1 MKRALLSAG
10 ILFLILGILL
20 LIVVFVQSKE
30 DFFIEAD
37 SFTSTFLIV
46 IYYGQTPA
54 LLLVG
59 GGLFVGLSQ
68 IIDLQE
74 KKAAVAKESVK
85 LLSEMKKT
93 LEDKSAKEQEEA
105 FPVPE
110 LHQLSERPITG
121 QKD

>member
-20 LIVVFVQSKE
+20 LIVVFMQSKE

-37 SFTSTFLIV
+37 SFSSTFLIV

-54 LLLVG
+54 LLLIG
-59 GGLFVGLSQ
+59 GGIFVGLSQ
-68 IIDLQE
+68 IIGLQE
-74 KKAAVAKESVK
+74 KKAALAKESVK
-85 LLSEMKKT
+85 LLSEMKKA
-93 LEDKSAKEQEEA
+93 LEDKSAEEQEA

>member
-20 LIVVFVQSKE
+20 LIVVFTQSKE

-37 SFTSTFLIV
+37 SFSSTFLIV
-46 IYYGQTPA
+46 VYYGQTPA
-54 LLLVG
+54 LLLMG

-74 KKAAVAKESVK
+74 KKAAAATESVK

-93 LEDKSAKEQEEA
+93 LEEKSAKEQEA

>member
-20 LIVVFVQSKE
+20 LIVVFTQSKE

-37 SFTSTFLIV
+37 SFSSTFLIV
-46 IYYGQTPA
+46 VYYGQTPA
-54 LLLVG
+54 LLLLG

-74 KKAAVAKESVK
+74 KAAKSKGERKAFIRN
-85 LLSEMKKT
+85 
-93 LEDKSAKEQEEA
+93 EEN
-105 FPVPE
+105 PG
-110 LHQLSERPITG
+110 RKTG
-121 QKD
+121 QGAGGFSSS

>member
-20 LIVVFVQSKE
+20 LVVVFMQSKE

-37 SFTSTFLIV
+37 SFSSTFLIV
-46 IYYGQTPA
+46 IYYGQTPV
-54 LLLVG
+54 LLLIG
-59 GGLFVGLSQ
+59 GGLFVGISQ

-74 KKAAVAKESVK
+74 KKAAVAKESVQ

-93 LEDKSAKEQEEA
+93 MEDKSAEEQGD

>member
-20 LIVVFVQSKE
+20 LVVVFMQSKE

-37 SFTSTFLIV
+37 SFSSTFLIV

-54 LLLVG
+54 LLLIG
-59 GGLFVGLSQ
+59 GGLFVGLS
-68 IIDLQE
+68 
-74 KKAAVAKESVK
+74 SVK

-93 LEDKSAKEQEEA
+93 LEDKSAEEQEA

>member
-20 LIVVFVQSKE
+20 LVVVFIQSKE

-37 SFTSTFLIV
+37 SFSSTFLIV

-54 LLLVG
+54 LLLIG

-93 LEDKSAKEQEEA
+93 LEDKSAEEQEA

>member
-20 LIVVFVQSKE
+20 LIVVFTQSKE
-30 DFFIEAD
+30 DSFIEAD
-37 SFTSTFLIV
+37 SFSSTFLIA
-46 IYYGQTPA
+46 IYYGQTSA
-54 LLLVG
+54 LLLIG

-74 KKAAVAKESVK
+74 KKAAVAKENRK

-93 LEDKSAKEQEEA
+93 LEDKSAEEQEA

>member
-20 LIVVFVQSKE
+20 LVVVFMQSKE

-37 SFTSTFLIV
+37 SFSSTFLIV

-59 GGLFVGLSQ
+59 GGIFVGLSQ
-68 IIDLQE
+68 IIGLQE
-74 KKAAVAKESVK
+74 KKAALAKESVK
-85 LLSEMKKT
+85 LLSEMKKA
-93 LEDKSAKEQEEA
+93 LEDKSAEEQEA

>member
-20 LIVVFVQSKE
+20 LIIVFMQSKE

-46 IYYGQTPA
+46 IYYGQTSA
-54 LLLVG
+54 LLLIG

-93 LEDKSAKEQEEA
+93 LEDKSAEEQEA

>member
-20 LIVVFVQSKE
+20 LVVVFMQSKE

-37 SFTSTFLIV
+37 SFSSTFLIV

-54 LLLVG
+54 LLLIG

-93 LEDKSAKEQEEA
+93 LEDKSAEEQEA

-110 LHQLSERPITG
+110 LHQLSERPTTG

>member
-20 LIVVFVQSKE
+20 LIVVFMQSKE

-37 SFTSTFLIV
+37 SFSSTFLIV

-54 LLLVG
+54 LLLIG

-93 LEDKSAKEQEEA
+93 LEDKSAEEPEA

>member
-20 LIVVFVQSKE
+20 LVVVFMQSKE

-37 SFTSTFLIV
+37 SFSSTFLIV

-54 LLLVG
+54 LLLIG

-93 LEDKSAKEQEEA
+93 LEDKSAEDQEA

>member
-20 LIVVFVQSKE
+20 LVVVFMQSKE

-37 SFTSTFLIV
+37 SFSSTFLIV

-54 LLLVG
+54 LLLIG

-93 LEDKSAKEQEEA
+93 LEDKSAEEQEV

>member
-10 ILFLILGILL
+10 ILFLTLGILL
-20 LIVVFVQSKE
+20 LVVVFLQSKE

-37 SFTSTFLIV
+37 SISSTLLIV
-46 IYYGQTPA
+46 IYYGQTPV
-54 LLLVG
+54 LLFIG
-59 GGLFVGLSQ
+59 GGLFIGLSQ
-68 IIDLQE
+68 IIDLLE

-93 LEDKSAKEQEEA
+93 LENKSAEEQEA

-110 LHQLSERPITG
+110 LHQLSEERPITG

>member
-20 LIVVFVQSKE
+20 LVVVFMQSKE

-37 SFTSTFLIV
+37 SFSSTFLIV

-54 LLLVG
+54 LLLIG

-93 LEDKSAKEQEEA
+93 LEDKSAGEQEA

>member
-20 LIVVFVQSKE
+20 LIVVFTQSKE

-37 SFTSTFLIV
+37 SFSSTFLIV
-46 IYYGQTPA
+46 VYYGQTPA
-54 LLLVG
+54 LLLMG

-74 KKAAVAKESVK
+74 KKSGSSKGERKAFIRN
-85 LLSEMKKT
+85 
-93 LEDKSAKEQEEA
+93 EEN
-105 FPVPE
+105 PG
-110 LHQLSERPITG
+110 RKIG
-121 QKD
+121 QGAGGFSSS

>member
-20 LIVVFVQSKE
+20 LVVVFMQSKE

-37 SFTSTFLIV
+37 SFSSTFLIV

-54 LLLVG
+54 LLLIG
-59 GGLFVGLSQ
+59 GGIFVGLSQ
-68 IIDLQE
+68 IIGLQE
-74 KKAAVAKESVK
+74 KKAALAKESVE
-85 LLSEMKKT
+85 LLSEMKKA
-93 LEDKSAKEQEEA
+93 LEDKSAEEQEA

>member
-20 LIVVFVQSKE
+20 LIVVFTQSKE
-30 DFFIEAD
+30 DSFIEAG
-37 SFTSTFLIV
+37 SFSSTFLIA
-46 IYYGQTPA
+46 IYYGQTSA
-54 LLLVG
+54 LLLIG

-74 KKAAVAKESVK
+74 KKAAVAKENRK

-93 LEDKSAKEQEEA
+93 LEDKSAEEQEA

>member
-20 LIVVFVQSKE
+20 LVVVFMQSKE

-37 SFTSTFLIV
+37 SFSSTFLIV

-54 LLLVG
+54 LLLIG

-68 IIDLQE
+68 IIGLQE
-74 KKAAVAKESVK
+74 KKAAVAQESVQ
-85 LLSEMKKT
+85 LLSEMKKA
-93 LEDKSAKEQEEA
+93 LEDKSAEEQEA

>member
-20 LIVVFVQSKE
+20 LVVVFMQSKE

-37 SFTSTFLIV
+37 SFSSTFLIV

-54 LLLVG
+54 LLLIG

-68 IIDLQE
+68 IIDLHE

-93 LEDKSAKEQEEA
+93 LEDKSAEEQEA

>member
-1 MKRALLSAG
+1 MKRALLSTG

-20 LIVVFVQSKE
+20 LVVVFMQSKE

-37 SFTSTFLIV
+37 SFSSTFLIV

-54 LLLVG
+54 LLLIG

-85 LLSEMKKT
+85 LLSELKKT
-93 LEDKSAKEQEEA
+93 LEDKSAEEQEA

>member
-20 LIVVFVQSKE
+20 LVVVFMQSKE

-37 SFTSTFLIV
+37 SFSNTFLIV

-54 LLLVG
+54 LLLIG

-93 LEDKSAKEQEEA
+93 LEDKSAEEQEA

>member
-20 LIVVFVQSKE
+20 LVVVFMQSKE

-37 SFTSTFLIV
+37 SISSTFLIV

-54 LLLVG
+54 LLLIG
-59 GGLFVGLSQ
+59 GGIFVGLSQ
-68 IIDLQE
+68 IIGLQE
-74 KKAAVAKESVK
+74 KKAALAKESVK
-85 LLSEMKKT
+85 LLSEMKKA
-93 LEDKSAKEQEEA
+93 LEDKSAEEQEA

-121 QKD
+121 QND

>member
-20 LIVVFVQSKE
+20 LVVVFMQSKE

-37 SFTSTFLIV
+37 SFSSTFLIV

-54 LLLVG
+54 LLLIG

-68 IIDLQE
+68 IIGLQE
-74 KKAAVAKESVK
+74 KKAAVAKESVQ
-85 LLSEMKKT
+85 LLSEMKKA
-93 LEDKSAKEQEEA
+93 LEDKSAEEQEA

-121 QKD
+121 HKD

>member
-20 LIVVFVQSKE
+20 LVVVFMQSKE

-37 SFTSTFLIV
+37 SFSSTFLIV

-54 LLLVG
+54 LLLIG

-74 KKAAVAKESVK
+74 KKATVAKESVK

-93 LEDKSAKEQEEA
+93 LEDKSAEEQEA

>member
-20 LIVVFVQSKE
+20 LVVVFMQSKE

-37 SFTSTFLIV
+37 SFSSTFLIV

-54 LLLVG
+54 LLLIG

-74 KKAAVAKESVK
+74 KKTAVAKESVK

-93 LEDKSAKEQEEA
+93 LEDKSAEEQEA

>member
-85 LLSEMKKT
+85 LLSEMRKT

>member
-20 LIVVFVQSKE
+20 LIVVFMQSKE

-37 SFTSTFLIV
+37 SFSSTFLIV

-54 LLLVG
+54 LLLIG

-93 LEDKSAKEQEEA
+93 LEDKSAEEQEA

>member
-20 LIVVFVQSKE
+20 LVVVFMQSKE

-37 SFTSTFLIV
+37 SFSSTFLIV

-54 LLLVG
+54 LLLTG
-59 GGLFVGLSQ
+59 GGIFVGLSQ
-68 IIDLQE
+68 IIGLQE
-74 KKAAVAKESVK
+74 KKAALAKESVK
-85 LLSEMKKT
+85 LLSEMKKA
-93 LEDKSAKEQEEA
+93 LEDKSAEEQEA

>member
-20 LIVVFVQSKE
+20 LVVVFMQSKE

-37 SFTSTFLIV
+37 SFSSTFLIV

-54 LLLVG
+54 LLLIG

-74 KKAAVAKESVK
+74 KKAAVAKESVE

-93 LEDKSAKEQEEA
+93 LEDKSAEEQEA

>member
-20 LIVVFVQSKE
+20 LVVVFMQSKE
-30 DFFIEAD
+30 DFFIDAD
-37 SFTSTFLIV
+37 SFSSTFLIV

-54 LLLVG
+54 LLLIG

-93 LEDKSAKEQEEA
+93 LEDKSAEEQEA

>member
-20 LIVVFVQSKE
+20 LIVVFMQSKE

-37 SFTSTFLIV
+37 SFSSTFLIV

-54 LLLVG
+54 LLLIG

-68 IIDLQE
+68 IIGLQE

-85 LLSEMKKT
+85 LLSEMKKA
-93 LEDKSAKEQEEA
+93 LEDKSAEEQEA

>member
-20 LIVVFVQSKE
+20 LVVVFLQSKE

-37 SFTSTFLIV
+37 SFSSTFLIV

-59 GGLFVGLSQ
+59 GGIFVGLSQ
-68 IIDLQE
+68 IIGLQE
-74 KKAAVAKESVK
+74 KKAALAKESVK
-85 LLSEMKKT
+85 LLSEMKKA
-93 LEDKSAKEQEEA
+93 LEDKSAEEQEA

>member
-20 LIVVFVQSKE
+20 LVVVFMQSKE

-37 SFTSTFLIV
+37 SFSSTFLIV

-59 GGLFVGLSQ
+59 GGIFVGLSQ
-68 IIDLQE
+68 IIGLQE
-74 KKAAVAKESVK
+74 KKAKIGKGERKAIIRDEESPRRQIGRGAGGF
-85 LLSEMKKT
+85 S
-93 LEDKSAKEQEEA
+93 S
-105 FPVPE
+105 
-110 LHQLSERPITG
+110 S
-121 QKD
+121 

>member
-20 LIVVFVQSKE
+20 LVVVFMQSKE

-37 SFTSTFLIV
+37 SFSSTFLIV

-59 GGLFVGLSQ
+59 GGIFIGLSQ
-68 IIDLQE
+68 IIGLQE
-74 KKAAVAKESVK
+74 KKAALAKESVK
-85 LLSEMKKT
+85 LLSEMKKA
-93 LEDKSAKEQEEA
+93 LEDKSAEEQEA

>member
-20 LIVVFVQSKE
+20 LVVVFMQSKE

-37 SFTSTFLIV
+37 SFSSTFLIV

-59 GGLFVGLSQ
+59 GGIFVGLSQ
-68 IIDLQE
+68 IIGLQE
-74 KKAAVAKESVK
+74 KKARLAKESVK
-85 LLSEMKKT
+85 LLSEMKKA
-93 LEDKSAKEQEEA
+93 LEDKSAEEQEA

>member
-20 LIVVFVQSKE
+20 LVVVFMQSKE

-37 SFTSTFLIV
+37 SFSSTFLIV

-54 LLLVG
+54 LLLIG

-68 IIDLQE
+68 IIGLQE
-74 KKAAVAKESVK
+74 KKAAVAKESVQ
-85 LLSEMKKT
+85 LLSEMKKA
-93 LEDKSAKEQEEA
+93 LEDKSAEEQEA

-121 QKD
+121 QKG

>member
-20 LIVVFVQSKE
+20 LVVVFMQSKE
-30 DFFIEAD
+30 DFFIDAD
-37 SFTSTFLIV
+37 SFSSTFLIV

-54 LLLVG
+54 LLLIG

-93 LEDKSAKEQEEA
+93 LEDKSAEEQEA

-121 QKD
+121 QKA